1 MAVMA
6 VNIQVH
12 LFAGLL
18 LVAAYVIV
26 LVVGAL
32 APGVPLFIR

>member
-1 MAVMA
+1 

-12 LFAGLL
+12 LFAGVL
-18 LVAAYVIV
+18 LVAAYLIV
-26 LVVGAL
+26 LVVGTV